1 MDRYAVEKNIGKAI
15 DSIEAVFGTDKVDKS
30 MRSKMSAFGAAVL
43 MGGPLSAFAYYEKNE
58 KKIPE
63 MLAKMYGC
71 GDVKELIRLFETGS
85 ADIEELLAR
94 SVSLKLA
101 LNLFIS
107 E

>member
-1 MDRYAVEKNIGKAI
+1 
-15 DSIEAVFGTDKVDKS
+15 
-30 MRSKMSAFGAAVL
+30 
-43 MGGPLSAFAYYEKNE
+43 
-58 KKIPE
+58 

-71 GDVKELIRLFETGS
+71 GDVKADQLFETGS

-101 LNLFIS
+101 LNIFIS

>member
-1 MDRYAVEKNIGKAI
+1 MLPQKL
-15 DSIEAVFGTDKVDKS
+15 FGFTDNYSDTQ
-30 MRSKMSAFGAAVL
+30 G
-43 MGGPLSAFAYYEKNE
+43 E